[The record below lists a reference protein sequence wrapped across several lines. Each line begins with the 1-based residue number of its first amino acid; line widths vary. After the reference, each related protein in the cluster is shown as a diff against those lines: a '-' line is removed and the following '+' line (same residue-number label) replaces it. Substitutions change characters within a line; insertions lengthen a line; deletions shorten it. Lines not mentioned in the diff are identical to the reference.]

1 MPGLPKNGRK
11 VQASWVPTNPN
22 SRIQMYSRVMLGA
35 WVRFLSGAGECAAP
49 GIGAGGAAT
58 ITTGPPAD
66 AEAGPAW
73 PLGPA
78 GAATAGG
85 GGAPD
90 GPSPAA
96 KKARPGPARAG
107 AARPAGGRAD
117 RAGGGQGGGRPRV
130 IHQRPPA
137 GRE

>member
-78 GAATAGG
+78 GAATAA
-85 GGAPD
+85 GAWPPY

-96 KKARPGPARAG
+96 RTAGPEPAGAG
-107 AARPAGGRAD
+107 AAHPAGARRG
-117 RAGGGQGGGRPRV
+117 RAGGGHGGGRAGAFSTR
-130 IHQRPPA
+130 QPP